1 MPYSSGFYDV
11 TNSISVLNEMKVNVM
26 KEKRI
31 WIELNGHGFMFE
43 SFWFAIPLIADQ
55 RNLSTLAKHQSIKMI
70 KAFVGMHK

>member
-1 MPYSSGFYDV
+1 
-11 TNSISVLNEMKVNVM
+11 
-26 KEKRI
+26 
-31 WIELNGHGFMFE
+31 MFE

>member
-26 KEKRI
+26 KEERI

-55 RNLSTLAKHQSIKMI
+55 RNLSTLAKHQSICWN
-70 KAFVGMHK
+70 A